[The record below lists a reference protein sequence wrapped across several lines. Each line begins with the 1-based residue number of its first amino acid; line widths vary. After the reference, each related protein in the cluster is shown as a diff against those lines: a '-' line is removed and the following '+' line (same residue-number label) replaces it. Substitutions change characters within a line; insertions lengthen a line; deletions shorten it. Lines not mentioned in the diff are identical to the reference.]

1 MGSRGH
7 ELFSNVPNFIRFFLF
22 FLEGGDPVPILIG
35 GCQIKC
41 GKDGGDV
48 EYGYKKTPTN

>member
-35 GCQIKC
+35 GRQIKC
-41 GKDGGDV
+41 GKDDSGCWV
-48 EYGYKKTPTN
+48 WV